1 MMLKA
6 RELSSIWD
14 FKRYLSESWFFI
26 SLGDKSYPLKEPL
39 QVFNMEKSC
48 VLLRSETGL
57 KCNRNEIVGPFL
69 PKDSEK
75 KKYDEAWKPQG
86 LCYSLF
92 LWITFGPDS
101 FVMHNKILANKE
113 ILLKFISSKFIALF
127 PFTLP
132 T

>member
-1 MMLKA
+1 MLKA

-26 SLGDKSYPLKEPL
+26 SFGGKSCPLKEPL
-39 QVFNMEKSC
+39 QIFNMERSC
-48 VLLRSETGL
+48 VLLRLETGL

-69 PKDSEK
+69 PKDSETE
-75 KKYDEAWKPQG
+75 KYDEVWKPQG

-92 LWITFGPDS
+92 LWITLGPDS

-113 ILLKFISSKFIALF
+113 ILHKFISSKFIVLF